1 MAEMEDEAISS
12 SSFEAFAQAFRT
24 ARDLGV
30 HEQLDP
36 ESGTALVF
44 ADVCSERVHP
54 SLGLSL
60 IHI

>member
-1 MAEMEDEAISS
+1 MAEMEDEAIPS
-12 SSFEAFAQAFRT
+12 SSFEAFAQAFRA

-36 ESGTALVF
+36 ESGTALV
-44 ADVCSERVHP
+44 
-54 SLGLSL
+54 LSL